1 MTRYVR
7 STMIQVNDENYMRTA
22 VSKGLSDNKLTWRH
36 GLPNALV
43 PILTVIGSD
52 IPRLI
57 GGAIVTEQ
65 VFRWPGMGQLMMTSI
80 SARDYPVIMA
90 INLISALAVLF
101 SNLIVDILYAYV
113 DPRIRY

>member
-1 MTRYVR
+1 M
-7 STMIQVNDENYMRTA
+7 
-22 VSKGLSDNKLTWRH
+22 
-36 GLPNALV
+36 V